1 MSQQYPNNSSEPQPP
16 SDSTRPNRDY
26 TNASVPD
33 NAQVQAK
40 EAARLSREQKKIA
53 MAQQKRLFDRIEN
66 SIYFLVGMLET
77 LLLIRFFLRLTGANP
92 DNMFAR
98 FIYNLSEPF
107 VSPFS
112 TLFISPTA
120 NTSATIGQNIFDVNL
135 VIAIIIYCLLGFLAT
150 WLVRYVYRQ
159 VSP

>member
-1 MSQQYPNNSSEPQPP
+1 MSQQDPQNP
-16 SDSTRPNRDY
+16 SDPKSPSDPNRVNHDY
-26 TNASVPD
+26 SDASRPD
-33 NAQVQAK
+33 EAQLQAK
-40 EAARLSREQKKIA
+40 EAARLHREQKKIDVV
-53 MAQQKRLFDRIEN
+53 QQKRLFDRIEN

-92 DNMFAR
+92 ENMFAR
-98 FIYNLSEPF
+98 FIYGLSEPF

-120 NTSATIGQNIFDVNL
+120 KTGATIGQNIFDVNL
-135 VIAIIIYCLLGFLAT
+135 VIAIVVYCLLGFLAT